1 MKLSSALATFVTLL
15 LAAFL
20 GSAYALVTTS
30 DLLDQE
36 ATDLAES
43 GESARLAEELKSS
56 LLLLNR
62 DTILHSIDKN
72 YDANET
78 SFSEKQSILTL
89 LNRSIERSNSSEEEV
104 ILSNVKIEINNYLVS
119 VENAPSEITSL
130 VENFID
136 ISRSVDAAIL
146 AIEKLVVINKEQMAS
161 LKVRIDRENTK
172 AYIAAIV
179 VISVGSAILLCLT
192 LGIVFM
198 VVMPLSTLS
207 KVVND
212 YGLGATTN
220 RAKLFGIAEIRAI
233 SSNFNS
239 MADRL
244 DERDKDR
251 LRFIASIAHDL
262 RNPIGSM
269 AMASELLLNNLQS
282 EDKEL
287 ASIILRQIKSLDR
300 LVGDLLDTTRIESG
314 QLRFEYREVDLGS
327 ILIDAVE
334 LHRTSSK
341 AHRLTL
347 IVSDEKLSVKCD
359 AGRILQVINNL
370 LSNAIKYSPSGGEVR
385 LEVVKDHN
393 NLLLSVSDQGIGIA
407 NNDLSGIFKPFQRS
421 SATIGT
427 IPGIGLGL
435 SVSRHIV
442 EAHGGTLT
450 VKSHLGAGSTF
461 LVQLPIIF
469 APV

>member
-1 MKLSSALATFVTLL
+1 
-15 LAAFL
+15 
-20 GSAYALVTTS
+20 
-30 DLLDQE
+30 
-36 ATDLAES
+36 
-43 GESARLAEELKSS
+43 
-56 LLLLNR
+56 
-62 DTILHSIDKN
+62 
-72 YDANET
+72 
-78 SFSEKQSILTL
+78 
-89 LNRSIERSNSSEEEV
+89 
-104 ILSNVKIEINNYLVS
+104 
-119 VENAPSEITSL
+119 
-130 VENFID
+130 
-136 ISRSVDAAIL
+136 
-146 AIEKLVVINKEQMAS
+146 
-161 LKVRIDRENTK
+161 
-172 AYIAAIV
+172 
-179 VISVGSAILLCLT
+179 
-192 LGIVFM
+192 
-198 VVMPLSTLS
+198 MPLSTLS

-212 YGLGATTN
+212 YGRGVTIT
-220 RAKLFGIAEIRAI
+220 RAKLFGIAEIRTI

-287 ASIILRQIKSLDR
+287 AAIILRQIKSLDR
-300 LVGDLLDTTRIESG
+300 IVGDLLDTTRVESG
-314 QLRFEYREVDLGS
+314 QLRFEYREVDLGP

-341 AHRLTL
+341 AHKLTL
-347 IVSDEKLSVKCD
+347 IVSDGKLSVKCD

-385 LEVVKDHN
+385 LEVVKNHN
-393 NLLLSVSDQGIGIA
+393 NLLMSVSDQGIGIA
-407 NNDLSGIFKPFQRS
+407 DNDLSGIFKPFQRS

-450 VKSHLGAGSTF
+450 VESQLGAGSTF
-461 LVQLPIIF
+461 HVRLPIDPPYI
-469 APV
+469 